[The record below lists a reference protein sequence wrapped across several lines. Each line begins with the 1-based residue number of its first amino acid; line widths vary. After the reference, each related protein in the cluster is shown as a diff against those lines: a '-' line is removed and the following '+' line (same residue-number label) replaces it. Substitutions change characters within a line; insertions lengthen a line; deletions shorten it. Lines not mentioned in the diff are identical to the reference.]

1 MIYARVIQDVDFK
14 NCCLPKGKYDG
25 SLRDYYF

>member
-1 MIYARVIQDVDFK
+1 MCPCGSFRKFK
-14 NCCLPKGKYDG
+14 NCCLKSKKYDG